1 MALTMKD
8 LEIECLIAE
17 NGQEALGLL
26 SAMIASKAS
35 LFDIIFMDC
44 IMPIMV
50 KSLILIFK

>member
-17 NGQEALGLL
+17 NGQEALTLL
-26 SAMIASKAS
+26 SAMIDSKAS